1 MAQPSIVCVAG
12 PTASGKTQLAVAL
25 AKKLHGE
32 VVSCDSM
39 QVYRHM
45 NIGTAKPTREE
56 MDGIPHHMLDVA
68 EPEEAFSAGRYVEQ
82 ADPIVQDILARG
94 KTCILC
100 GGTGLYMDSL
110 MAGRTFAPIPQTG
123 RREALEQLAAAE
135 GIEAVLQRLRQVDP
149 ESADRLHPSDQR
161 RIIRALEVYE
171 ETGTTITAH
180 NEETKK
186 QPPRYQGLWLGLD
199 FEDRAELYAR
209 IDLRVEKMMA
219 EGLPGEIEMLLRR
232 GVPQGATSLQAIGYK
247 EPLAAFRGEMTMEQA
262 VEKIKQE
269 SRRYAKRQLTWFR
282 RNEKI
287 HWLYRR
293 GDTPP
298 EDLLAQAVD
307 LWTNFDGI
315 L

>member
-1 MAQPSIVCVAG
+1 MIICVAG

-25 AKKLHGE
+25 AKTLGGE

-45 NIGTAKPTREE
+45 NIGTAKPTGEE
-56 MDGIPHHMLDVA
+56 MEGIVHHMLDVA
-68 EPEEAFSAGRYVEQ
+68 EPEEGFSAGRYVEQ

-100 GGTGLYMDSL
+100 GGTGLYMESL
-110 MAGRTFAPIPQTG
+110 MEGRSFAPIPQTG

-149 ESADRLHPSDQR
+149 DSADRLHPSDQR

-171 ETGTTITAH
+171 ETGKTITAH

-186 QPPRYQGLWLGLD
+186 QPPRYEGVWLGLD

-209 IDLRVEKMMA
+209 IDLRVEQMM
-219 EGLPGEIEMLLRR
+219 EQGLLGEIDLLLKR

-247 EPLAAFRGEMTMEQA
+247 EPLAALRGEMTMEEA

-282 RNEKI
+282 RNKHI

-293 GDTPP
+293 ADTPF
-298 EDLLAQAVD
+298 ETLLAQALEQVGVP
-307 LWTNFDGI
+307 TGFDGI

>member
-1 MAQPSIVCVAG
+1 MIICVAG

-25 AKKLHGE
+25 AKTLGGE

-45 NIGTAKPTREE
+45 NIGTAKPTGEE
-56 MDGIPHHMLDVA
+56 MEGIVHHMLDVA
-68 EPEEAFSAGRYVEQ
+68 EPEEGFSAGRYVEQ

-100 GGTGLYMDSL
+100 GGTGLYMESL
-110 MAGRTFAPIPQTG
+110 MEGRSFAPIPQTG

-149 ESADRLHPSDQR
+149 DSADRLHPSDQR

-171 ETGTTITAH
+171 ETGKTITAH

-186 QPPRYQGLWLGLD
+186 QPPRYEGVWLGLD

-209 IDLRVEKMMA
+209 IDLRVEQMM
-219 EGLPGEIEMLLRR
+219 EQGLLGEIDLLLKR
-232 GVPQGATSLQAIGYK
+232 GVPQGATCLQAIGYK
-247 EPLAAFRGEMTMEQA
+247 EPLAALRGEMTMEEA

-282 RNEKI
+282 RNKHI

-293 GDTPP
+293 ADTPF
-298 EDLLAQAVD
+298 ETLLAQALEQVGVP
-307 LWTNFDGI
+307 TGFDGI

>member
-25 AKKLHGE
+25 AKELHGE

-56 MDGIPHHMLDVA
+56 MDGIVHHMLDVA

-82 ADPIVQDILARG
+82 ADPIVRDILARG

-123 RREALEQLAAAE
+123 RREALEQLAQTE
-135 GIEAVLQRLRQVDP
+135 GIEAVLQKLRQVDP
-149 ESADRLHPSDQR
+149 ESAERLHPSDQR

-171 ETGTTITAH
+171 ETGRTITAH

-186 QPPRYQGLWLGLD
+186 QPPRYEGLWLGLD

-219 EGLPGEIEMLLRR
+219 EGLLAEIEMLLAR

-247 EPLAAFRGEMTMEQA
+247 EPLAALRGEMTMEEA
-262 VEKIKQE
+262 VEKIKLE

-282 RNEKI
+282 RNDKI
-287 HWLYRR
+287 HWLRRR
-293 GDTPP
+293 GDTPF
-298 EDLLAQAVD
+298 EDLKSQAMA
-307 LWTNFDGI
+307 LWTGFDGI